1 MLGNFYKYKFCDM
14 ILRNITFMLLSV
26 QFTCLVVS
34 DSLGLHGPQH
44 TRLPCPSSTLGVYSN
59 SNLLSQG
66 CHLSISS
73 SVIPFSSTFNL
84 SKHQAL
90 FQWVSSHQV
99 DKILEIQLQHQSF
112 QWIVRTGFLY
122 DRLVGTPCSPRDSQE
137 SSYHSSKASIL
148 WRSALFIVQ
157 LSHPYMTTGKT
168 ISLTRWIF
176 VGKVMS
182 LLFNSLSRLGIAF
195 LPRSN
200 HLLISWLQS
209 PSAETLVPKNVV
221 CHCFHCFPI
230 RLPWSDGTR
239 CHDLNFLNVE
249 F

>member
-34 DSLGLHGPQH
+34 DSLGLHRLQH

-59 SNLLSQG
+59 SNLWSQG

-182 LLFNSLSRLGIAF
+182 LLFNMLSMLVKAF
-195 LPRSN
+195 LLRTDSFYFMA
-200 HLLISWLQS
+200 
-209 PSAETLVPKNVV
+209 AETICSDFGSQKNNV
-221 CHCFHCFPI
+221 CHCFHCF
-230 RLPWSDGTR
+230 LT
-239 CHDLNFLNVE
+239 
-249 F
+249 